1 LARDKLLDF
10 KLLANRP
17 GPNTTASRPFL
28 GVSLFLLSDPWR
40 RKRESSVYR
49 VISFLTHTPVVDI
62 WGENHSRYSV
72 LSIFPPDPDLV
83 PRPTASHDDLTSQAS
98 HRLSPTMAKVRRN
111 SAIAAAVC
119 YFIAII
125 FLILVII
132 GNTSIKP
139 VLTDIYFFKLDVSD
153 IIPLSSANAVLLNSV
168 ARSLGLHDFYQVGLW
183 NFCEG
188 YNDEGV
194 TYCSTPQRMWW
205 FNPIEILTNELLAG
219 ATIALPSQVT
229 TILNILRIG
238 QQVMFGLFISG
249 ISLAAALLIA
259 TPLVMRTRWWSLPI
273 AIFAAITG
281 LLVTVASII
290 GTVMS
295 VGARIALT
303 QQQELNINAILGVRM
318 FVFMWLA
325 SALVD
330 VAAILHMAMGCCC
343 SPRKEREAAAAA
355 AANNGTSEK
364 TTNTTESGEK
374 SSRLPAFM
382 RKRSP
387 RSSTS

>member
-1 LARDKLLDF
+1 
-10 KLLANRP
+10 
-17 GPNTTASRPFL
+17 
-28 GVSLFLLSDPWR
+28 
-40 RKRESSVYR
+40 
-49 VISFLTHTPVVDI
+49 
-62 WGENHSRYSV
+62 
-72 LSIFPPDPDLV
+72 
-83 PRPTASHDDLTSQAS
+83 
-98 HRLSPTMAKVRRN
+98 MAHVRRN
-111 SAIAAAVC
+111 STIAAAAC
-119 YFIAII
+119 YFLAII

-153 IIPLSSANAVLLNSV
+153 IIPLSSSNAVLLNSV

-194 TYCSTPQRMWW
+194 TFCSTPTRMWW

-219 ATIALPSQVT
+219 ATIALPSEVT

-238 QQVMFGLFISG
+238 QQIMFGFFIAG
-249 ISLAAALLIA
+249 ISIAAALLIA
-259 TPLVMRTRWWSLPI
+259 TPLVMRTRWWSLPV
-273 AIFAAITG
+273 AIFSVLAG

-325 SALVD
+325 SAFVD

-355 AANNGTSEK
+355 AANNGTPEK
-364 TTNTTESGEK
+364 TTDTTESGEK
-374 SSRLPAFM
+374 PSKLPAFM

>member
-1 LARDKLLDF
+1 
-10 KLLANRP
+10 
-17 GPNTTASRPFL
+17 
-28 GVSLFLLSDPWR
+28 
-40 RKRESSVYR
+40 
-49 VISFLTHTPVVDI
+49 
-62 WGENHSRYSV
+62 
-72 LSIFPPDPDLV
+72 
-83 PRPTASHDDLTSQAS
+83 
-98 HRLSPTMAKVRRN
+98 MAKVRRN

>member
-1 LARDKLLDF
+1 
-10 KLLANRP
+10 
-17 GPNTTASRPFL
+17 
-28 GVSLFLLSDPWR
+28 
-40 RKRESSVYR
+40 
-49 VISFLTHTPVVDI
+49 
-62 WGENHSRYSV
+62 
-72 LSIFPPDPDLV
+72 
-83 PRPTASHDDLTSQAS
+83 
-98 HRLSPTMAKVRRN
+98 MAKTRRN
-111 SAIAAAVC
+111 SAIAAAAC

-132 GNTSIKP
+132 GNTSNKP
-139 VLTDIYFFKLDVSD
+139 VLTEIYFFKLDVSD
-153 IIPLSSANAVLLNSV
+153 IIPLSSANAALLNSV

-194 TYCSTPQRMWW
+194 TFCSTPKRMWW

-219 ATIALPSQVT
+219 ATIALPSEVT

-238 QQVMFGLFISG
+238 QQIMFGFFIAG

-259 TPLVMRTRWWSLPI
+259 TPLVMRTRWWSLPV
-273 AIFAAITG
+273 AIFACITG
-281 LLVTVASII
+281 TLVTVASII

-303 QQQELNINAILGVRM
+303 QQKELNIKAVLGVRM

-325 SALVD
+325 SALVT
-330 VAAILHMAMGCCC
+330 VAAIIHMAMGCCC

-355 AANNGTSEK
+355 AAANNGTPEK
-364 TTNTTESGEK
+364 TTQTTETGEK
-374 SSRLPAFM
+374 PSKLAAFM